1 MIMNLKQW
9 SAGVL
14 LVGLLA
20 GCTPVA
26 SPNELLK
33 APTLNKNQEEVKKA
47 VLANLPQ
54 GSSLMIPR
62 NNSDENGAI
71 IEKDL
76 NGDGSN
82 EVVAFYKQG
91 EYNVGFI
98 VMQKTENS
106 WQKVGQIE
114 ETGQDVDYVA
124 FEDVSGDK
132 EKEIFVNWMASEG
145 VDKEFG
151 GYKWTDGQMI
161 QILKT
166 SCKEAIVGDLDK
178 TGVSK
183 AYVFKLDHD
192 KMKAPAEVYQYDK
205 ATSKMK
211 MIQQL
216 GLDWSINGYENIL
229 LGKASK
235 EQNGIFLDSGIG
247 AHSGQTA
254 LLVSNKGKLTQVDL
268 SNYDNVMYKP
278 YSTFSKDI
286 NNDGIIEI
294 STLVQPVG
302 AEDLSMVDT
311 PWITEWYQW
320 NGQKSLIKVKES
332 YDDDSNGFQ
341 INIPNYW
348 FGHYTIRL
356 VTTKEAGAITFLY
369 LDSQGKPSAEL
380 FTIDPIKKTEWA
392 SKEKEL
398 KQQRKEYSVIDEN
411 GENIFIARFPTNM
424 SSVPAKE
431 QSVYRK
437 MLFNLQQIQEIFRKI

>member
-1 MIMNLKQW
+1 MVMKMRHW
-9 SAGVL
+9 SAGML
-14 LVGLLA
+14 LIGLLA

-33 APTLNKNQEEVKKA
+33 APTLNENQEEVKKA

-62 NNSDENGAI
+62 NNPGENGAI

-82 EVVAFYKQG
+82 EVVAFYKSG
-91 EYNVGFI
+91 EYNLGFI
-98 VMQKTENS
+98 VMQKTGNS

-132 EKEIFVNWMASEG
+132 EKEIFVSWMASED

-151 GYKWTDGQMI
+151 GYKWKDGQMI

-166 SCKEAIVGDLDK
+166 SCKEALVGDLDK
-178 TGVSK
+178 SGISK
-183 AYVFKLDHD
+183 AYVFKLDRD

-205 ATSKMK
+205 AISKMK
-211 MIQQL
+211 MVQQL
-216 GLDWSINGYENIL
+216 ELDWSINGYENVL
-229 LGKASK
+229 LGKATS
-235 EQNGIFLDSGIG
+235 EQNGIFLDSGVG

-254 LLVSNKGKLTQVDL
+254 LLVNNKDKLTQVDL
-268 SNYDNVMYKP
+268 TNYDNVTFKP
-278 YSTFSKDI
+278 YSTFSKDV

-332 YDDDSNGFQ
+332 YDDVNNGFQ
-341 INIPNYW
+341 VNIPNYW
-348 FGHYTIRL
+348 FGHYTVKL
-356 VTTKEAGAITFLY
+356 VTTKDAGTITFLY
-369 LDSQGKPSAEL
+369 VDSQGKPSAEL
-380 FTIDPIKKTEWA
+380 FTIDPIKKTEWPNT
-392 SKEKEL
+392 EREL
-398 KQQRKEYSVIDEN
+398 KLQRKEYGVIDEN
-411 GENIFIARFPTNM
+411 GEHVFIVRFPTDM
-424 SSVPAKE
+424 SRVPANE
-431 QSVYRK
+431 QSTYRK
-437 MLFNLQQIQEIFRKI
+437 MLFNLQQVQEVFRKI